1 LPSPELGREW
11 GEDEREQQRVQVEA
25 VCDVEHL
32 VDEDL
37 SAADDRSKCDQ
48 ELQDDRGHRR
58 RVVAGYVHDQRLEP
72 LLRLDR
78 AAVPKRPGRIRR
90 VGADE
95 NDGARDL
102 QRLRGSETKEQR
114 DRQARHE
121 EAEISLE
128 SPEVD
133 GGFEPLR
140 APLAIDER
148 RHSDERHRDRCQKQ
162 RSANDRAD
170 RDVVGTLV
178 ALDDGDHRNQR
189 LRQGRRDSREQAPD
203 GALPEL
209 ELAAEPLDRIREEQ
223 RACEKDG
230 KACWQQN
237 DRTQAENYPRTR
249 EPIGPQPRCKRC
261 IPGNGSVSDVD
272 PALTAALRGAVGGS
286 DPSCLRIHR
295 RTGCWHVAAAIDL
308 EDRQRNV
315 KRLANAIDEVTL
327 LPGAVIGRAQGD
339 QDVVGPKSSNSVG
352 EGAQGRLVSYRA
364 RGGSIRSQGLDLS
377 HHRFQTL
384 VRLLPHAIGVGCEPL
399 KAIGQHRGDH
409 QDLGR

>member
-1 LPSPELGREW
+1 RERVLAVADPEETVCLLRKLRRER
-11 GEDEREQQRVQVEA
+11 GEDEREQQRVHLQA

-48 ELQDDRGHRR
+48 ELQDDSGHGRR
-58 RVVAGYVHDQRLEP
+58 IAAGRVHDQRLQL

-78 AAVPKRPGRIRR
+78 TAVPKRPGRIGR

-95 NDGARDL
+95 DDGARDL

-114 DRQARHE
+114 DRQASHE
-121 EAEISLE
+121 EAEIPLE

-148 RHSDERHRDRCQKQ
+148 PYSDERHRDRCQKQ
-162 RSANDRAD
+162 RSAEDRAD

-209 ELAAEPLDRIREEQ
+209 ELAAEPLDRVREEQ
-223 RACEKDG
+223 RPCEKDG
-230 KACWQQN
+230 KARWEQD
-237 DRTQAENYPRTR
+237 DRAQAENLSRTR
-249 EPIGPQPRCKRC
+249 ELAVEDAFQP
-261 IPGNGSVSDVD
+261 
-272 PALTAALRGAVGGS
+272 TARVPTDTRRSPRLRGAVGGS
-286 DPSCLRIHR
+286 DPLAYES
-295 RTGCWHVAAAIDL
+295 TAA
-308 EDRQRNV
+308 
-315 KRLANAIDEVTL
+315 
-327 LPGAVIGRAQGD
+327 PGAGTWPLRSIS
-339 QDVVGPKSSNSVG
+339 KI
-352 EGAQGRLVSYRA
+352 VS
-364 RGGSIRSQGLDLS
+364 GM
-377 HHRFQTL
+377 
-384 VRLLPHAIGVGCEPL
+384 
-399 KAIGQHRGDH
+399 
-409 QDLGR
+409 